1 MIYFLITGCEIC
13 ETDVSIAHRWSPSEV
28 CLPGW
33 NLGNAF
39 RQNTKPIGIMDT
51 SKTTISFRFKNVSQN
66 CGLKDSSRMGGWTP
80 NTDICEMD
88 NSLQVRM
95 ELAGVRPEQIQLA
108 ADAQR
113 LIIKGYRED
122 PWRNLNCAC
131 RHFRMMEVYFGD
143 FECVLTLPDAF
154 DCSNATA
161 DYTNGFLILTI
172 PHTTSA

>member
-1 MIYFLITGCEIC
+1 
-13 ETDVSIAHRWSPSEV
+13 
-28 CLPGW
+28 
-33 NLGNAF
+33 
-39 RQNTKPIGIMDT
+39 
-51 SKTTISFRFKNVSQN
+51 
-66 CGLKDSSRMGGWTP
+66 MGGWTP

-88 NSLQVRM
+88 ASLQVRM

-108 ADAQR
+108 ADGQH

-122 PWRNLNCAC
+122 PWRNLNCTC

-161 DYTNGFLILTI
+161 DYTDGFLILTI
-172 PHTTSA
+172 PHTTTTPA